1 MCERFCVGKIGQ
13 LVFAYIYVAYTAFCM
28 FIPYGSKLCMHV
40 VKTFEHWQQS
50 ADDCLRIF
58 IHGNVLPWV
67 YDTHT

>member
-1 MCERFCVGKIGQ
+1 M
-13 LVFAYIYVAYTAFCM
+13 FAYIYVAYTAFCM